1 MAVIKGKEKK
11 LKKVLKPGKHGMT
24 PKAKKILKT
33 PQDNQP
39 IAAVAV
45 S

>member
-1 MAVIKGKEKK
+1 MVVIKGKEKK
-11 LKKVLKPGKHGMT
+11 LDKIKKLSKYGMS